1 MMRIVRWRHMRRI
14 YSDMAIHSAVWTVLI
29 SFRLGSVS
37 LERAE
42 VIPQLAAVV
51 MLTTIV
57 ALTSQ
62 CQPPPRPAPARINLK
77 HLASRTSIGRP
88 GCSNCFTQIP
98 SLVFHH
104 QENHRNY
111 SLD

>member
-62 CQPPPRPAPARINLK
+62 CQPPPRPSTYKYQTPRLPYVDRAP
-77 HLASRTSIGRP
+77 GM
-88 GCSNCFTQIP
+88 
-98 SLVFHH
+98 
-104 QENHRNY
+104 
-111 SLD
+111 